1 MKVTLK
7 QLREAVPGFDT
18 LMQAKAS
25 PVFMYRIAEYVE
37 HFNDKLK
44 PLSESEQRLR
54 SRFTEEAKE
63 IAALED
69 EDERK
74 QKSEELSER
83 FQQEF
88 DELGNVEVTMDDF
101 K

>member
-1 MKVTLK
+1 M
-7 QLREAVPGFDT
+7 
-18 LMQAKAS
+18 
-25 PVFMYRIAEYVE
+25 
-37 HFNDKLK
+37 
-44 PLSESEQRLR
+44 R

-101 K
+101 KIKLSDLEKNDIVLKGTEIYGLRPWLIDDTQEES